1 MSFLLL
7 NGVSVAIY
15 LSRCG
20 KTCIVDLYFRSTFSF
35 SYTFILCTLL
45 NMIFQ
50 ALDLYN

>member
-7 NGVSVAIY
+7 NGLSVAIY

-35 SYTFILCTLL
+35 SYTSILYTLM
-45 NMIFQ
+45 NVIFQ
-50 ALDLYN
+50 VLDSYN